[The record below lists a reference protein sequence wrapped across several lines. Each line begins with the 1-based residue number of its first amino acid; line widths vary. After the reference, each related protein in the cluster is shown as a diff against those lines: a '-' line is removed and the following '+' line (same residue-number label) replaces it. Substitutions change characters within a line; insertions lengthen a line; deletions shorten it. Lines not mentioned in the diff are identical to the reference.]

1 MDELDGV
8 LSMSTH
14 LLGEGCASLL
24 AGHARITH
32 LLHLIQQW
40 QPADHLLAGELSKRL
55 EVQVPKACVPAQG
68 RIVALG
74 RETHGSANLEVE
86 DVES

>member
-40 QPADHLLAGELSKRL
+40 QPADHLLAFMLAK
-55 EVQVPKACVPAQG
+55 
-68 RIVALG
+68 
-74 RETHGSANLEVE
+74 
-86 DVES
+86 